1 MILRQQLAELAA
13 AFQQFEDPK
22 LEARHLLME
31 AMDMD
36 LSEMILRGDDPVPQI
51 DRAKI
56 EMWKLERLKGVPLA
70 YLCGH
75 KDFYK
80 SRFIVRPGVLV
91 PRPETELVVETSL
104 ARSAKPTK
112 IADLGCGSGCI
123 GLSLLKEIPAASL
136 IAIDKSPTACEVTRE
151 NAMKLHLSERVE
163 IVNKSVEEWDNSSE
177 ASAHGLDLIVANPP
191 YIALR
196 DERVQK
202 SVHDFEPH
210 EALYAADQ
218 GLATIREWIRISW
231 LHLRPGGVV
240 VMEIGSGQS
249 GEVREIMSATGFEN
263 IQAASDLNG
272 IERVV
277 SATKL
282 E

>member
-1 MILRQQLAELAA
+1 MIIRQLLADLSS

-22 LEARHLLME
+22 LEARHLVME

-36 LSEMILRGDDPVPQI
+36 LNALILNGDTPTSMVDL
-51 DRAKI
+51 AKI

-80 SRFIVRPGVLV
+80 SRFVVRPGVLV
-91 PRPETELVVETSL
+91 PRPETELVVEVAL
-104 ARSAKPTK
+104 ARGANAKK
-112 IADLGCGSGCI
+112 IADFGCGSGCI
-123 GLSLLKEIPAASL
+123 GLSLIKELPNASL
-136 IAIDKSPTACEVTRE
+136 LAIDKSTAACEVTRE

-163 IVNKSVEEWDNSSE
+163 TVNKSVEEWDWS
-177 ASAHGLDLIVANPP
+177 GRGVRGIDLIVANPP
-191 YIALR
+191 YIAEG
-196 DERVQK
+196 DPSVQK

-218 GLATIREWIRISW
+218 GLADIREWIRIAW
-231 LHLRPGGVV
+231 LHLTTGGVLV
-240 VMEIGSGQS
+240 VEIGSGQS
-249 GEVREIMSATGFEN
+249 AQVREIMSTIGFEN
-263 IQAASDLNG
+263 IQAASDLNK

-277 SATKL
+277 SAIKA